1 MDYKERLK
9 DKIHGMLAGVAIGA
23 LAGFLYWKFVGC
35 SSGSCAITSKPINS
49 TMYGAVMGGLLL
61 SIFQNNI
68 NVLNCTHQQTKG
80 FFDYEYIKNTV

>member
-1 MDYKERLK
+1 MVALIKK
-9 DKIHGMLAGVAIGA
+9 NVITITGVAIGA

-61 SIFQNNI
+61 SIFQNN
-68 NVLNCTHQQTKG
+68 
-80 FFDYEYIKNTV
+80 KNTK

>member
-1 MDYKERLK
+1 MVALIKK
-9 DKIHGMLAGVAIGA
+9 NVITITGVAIGA

-61 SIFQNNI
+61 SIFQNNKK
-68 NVLNCTHQQTKG
+68 H
-80 FFDYEYIKNTV
+80 